1 MKCYDMEVL
10 DAEMSFF
17 FFSQETTLGHM
28 QTLGK
33 VTIWL
38 MIQLQN
44 GGSLNLPYIEA
55 FKLLKFSDWNV
66 KNRQNVILDNVDY
79 LCKGIKDEVL
89 RGNILEV
96 VLSVTIKDANTVA
109 ICACVAELMI

>member
-1 MKCYDMEVL
+1 
-10 DAEMSFF
+10 
-17 FFSQETTLGHM
+17 
-28 QTLGK
+28 
-33 VTIWL
+33 

-44 GGSLNLPYIEA
+44 GGSLNLSYIEA

-66 KNRQNVILDNVDY
+66 ENRQNVILNNVDY

-96 VLSVTIKDANTVA
+96 VLRVTIKDANAVA
-109 ICACVAELMI
+109 ICACVAELMIWNAKNWSKKPISAQFSVKTLL